1 MKAWEYIYDLT
12 KNAVPVVLSEDEQT
26 WEASNAAEKQVDNL
40 LRVQWAS
47 HVPGSHAPESVV
59 IAAVQSIEALG
70 CDVSAAEELIPEG
83 LDALKRND
91 MKTLQRITARIF
103 NILFMCPSDTASDYW
118 KSTLYQSFDEYE
130 KAIAFPAV

>member
-26 WEASNAAEKQVDNL
+26 WEASNAAEKQVDNM
-40 LRVQWAS
+40 LRAYWAS

-70 CDVSAAEELIPEG
+70 CDVSAAGELSP
-83 LDALKRND
+83 
-91 MKTLQRITARIF
+91 
-103 NILFMCPSDTASDYW
+103 
-118 KSTLYQSFDEYE
+118 
-130 KAIAFPAV
+130 